1 MAKRMIIMLVV
12 VAIVFGGIFGWDL
25 FKAHMVAKYM
35 ANMPVP
41 SQAVTAQ
48 KATVATWN
56 PELHSVAS
64 LRAVQGVDVTTEV
77 AGIVKQ
83 IKFKS
88 GDEIK
93 AGTVLVQLEADADN
107 AKLRGLQAQ
116 VKLAQIN
123 YDRDRGL
130 LARRIASQAQV
141 DTDRSQLDN
150 ARAQADQQA
159 ALVAKKTIRAPF
171 SGRLGIRQIDVG
183 QYLAAGANIV
193 TLQALDPLYA
203 DFSLPQQDLSKT
215 RVGQPI
221 TLTTNAFPDVKFEG
235 KITAINPKVD
245 PGTRNFAVEAS
256 LANPDH
262 KLAPGMF
269 GTVAVELPQ
278 QQNVITLPQTAITY
292 NPYGDTVY
300 VIEDKGKDGKG
311 NPKLIAQQRF
321 VTTGETRGDQV
332 EIEKGVKVGDQV
344 VTSGQIKLRNG
355 SPVTINNKVQP
366 TNNPAPMPADKS

>member
-1 MAKRMIIMLVV
+1 MAKRMIIMLIA
-12 VAIVFGGIFGWDL
+12 VAIVFGGIFGWNL
-25 FKAHMVAKYM
+25 FKSHMVAKYM
-35 ANMPVP
+35 AHMPVP
-41 SQAVTAQ
+41 AQAVTTQ
-48 KATVATWN
+48 KATVATWS

-83 IKFKS
+83 IDFKS
-88 GDEIK
+88 GDKVK
-93 AGTVLVQLEADADN
+93 AGTVLVQIEADADK

-123 YDRDRGL
+123 YDRDRSL

-203 DFSLPQQDLSKT
+203 DFSLPQQDLSKAE
-215 RVGQPI
+215 VGQPI
-221 TLTTNAFPDVKFEG
+221 ALTTNAFPGVKFSG
-235 KITAINPKVD
+235 KITAINPRVD
-245 PGTRNFAVEAS
+245 PGTRNFALEAS
-256 LANPDH
+256 LANPDQ
-262 KLAPGMF
+262 KLRPGMF
-269 GTVAVELPQ
+269 GTVSVELPQ
-278 QQNVITLPQTAITY
+278 HYNVVTLPQTAVTY
-292 NPYGDTVY
+292 NPYGDTIY

-311 NPKLIAQQRF
+311 SSKLTAQQRF

-332 EIEKGVKVGDQV
+332 EIEKGIKAGEQV
-344 VTSGQIKLRNG
+344 VTSGQLKLRNG

-366 TNNPAPMPADKS
+366 ANNPAPMPADKS